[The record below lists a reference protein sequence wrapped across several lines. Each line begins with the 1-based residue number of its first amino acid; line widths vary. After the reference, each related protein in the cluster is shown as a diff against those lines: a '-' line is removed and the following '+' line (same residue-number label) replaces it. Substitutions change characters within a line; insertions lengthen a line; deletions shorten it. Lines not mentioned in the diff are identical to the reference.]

1 MFSKDDMFFVNM
13 FYICEIILRFQE
25 HVLVM
30 KMFYIDG
37 RPLVPHILF
46 GL

>member
-1 MFSKDDMFFVNM
+1 MFFVNM
-13 FYICEIILRFQE
+13 FYVCEIVLCFQE